1 MTEGD
6 GVDLNEI
13 IASLKTDG
21 VTLVENQL
29 TDDQCRQAS
38 DGVEWGLY
46 IS

>member
-29 TDDQCRQAS
+29 TDARFN
-38 DGVEWGLY
+38 GLP
-46 IS
+46 SLLGALR